1 MSQKNTMSH
10 DPKTVGRATQYAE
23 NLPLW
28 SFPRTRP
35 TGICRSISQ
44 RRPKEWIQASPRDA
58 RRSGSKHLPVD
69 SGGHWDPPP
78 REGLASLLRAVLLAD
93 MPSPVAERQASSSG
107 LPWSPSLDPP
117 LAETLSFPKRAGA
130 CVPGPADKHRI
141 VLVMP
146 SGIHFSD
153 EELCNSYCQAGQWAS
168 SLPAHVSALTPP
180 SEILQYL
187 GTLCTLLVHP

>member
-1 MSQKNTMSH
+1 MSR

-23 NLPLW
+23 NLPLL

-35 TGICRSISQ
+35 TGSCGSISQ
-44 RRPKEWIQASPRDA
+44 RHPKEYVQASPCGLRWTL
-58 RRSGSKHLPVD
+58 G
-69 SGGHWDPPP
+69 PPP
-78 REGLASLLRAVLLAD
+78 REGLAFLLRGVLLAD
-93 MPSPVAERQASSSG
+93 MPPPVTERQASSSG
-107 LPWSPSLDPP
+107 FPWSPSLDPP

-146 SGIHFSD
+146 SGIHLSD
-153 EELCNSYCQAGQWAS
+153 EELCNSYCQAGQWTS
-168 SLPAHVSALTPP
+168 SLPARVSALTPP